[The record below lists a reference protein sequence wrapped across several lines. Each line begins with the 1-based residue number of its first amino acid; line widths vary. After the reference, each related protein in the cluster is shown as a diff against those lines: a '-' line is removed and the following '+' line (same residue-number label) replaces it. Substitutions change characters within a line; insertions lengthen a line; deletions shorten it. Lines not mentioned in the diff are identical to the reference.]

1 MFNNPKTKIQY
12 LMEDAE
18 EIKDYMYDN
27 LIYGSKDQV
36 YSTRNYW
43 AEWNLFR
50 DANQLISAA
59 PLFLGENQCSPVK

>member
-1 MFNNPKTKIQY
+1 MFNNPKTTIQY

-18 EIKDYMYDN
+18 EIKDYMCAN

-43 AEWNLFR
+43 TERNLFR

-59 PLFLGENQCSPVK
+59 PLF